1 VDYIGGLNMKAKC
14 INDKIAKPYGD
25 FTLNAEYEVVDILDN
40 FYCVIDDV
48 KDRHYVDK
56 HSFKIIEK

>member
-1 VDYIGGLNMKAKC
+1 MKAKC
-14 INDKIAKPYGD
+14 INVKIAKPYGD
-25 FTLNAEYEVVDILDN
+25 FTLNGEYEVVDILDD

-48 KDRHYVDK
+48 KDRHYVNK